1 MHENELFGDNKCIIS
16 TSYNYPNKSNN
27 QSTTSLI
34 SRLCSAEPFI
44 GKNSPNSER
53 FSIRKKLSETLF
65 SLKRPPTHTLSSSL
79 IELAPSSSILQNAT
93 NSILDKF
100 SAKKLLNNKCSSNE
114 SLNRDIPSSFLP
126 NFQPTTN
133 SSSVLDTSFIETSL
147 NLKSSPSSTKQKQFP
162 NSETS
167 FLQHTPNNIE
177 CQCNILNK
185 TEQRVDLAKVKNN
198 FLSSFADQ
206 SSSINNHSTINISS
220 PCSSSFVANISNSRG
235 GGCSNFV
242 GDNLLV
248 NKVKLPSSGTIAIA
262 EGAVSIGH
270 EPSSANV
277 QLPATSSSAASS
289 ASSSSTQGLK
299 VSLGTKGHRP
309 DDATRIFTSKLTPF
323 ESTEIYNYQRIYFV
337 GSQAKKRQCVVGGS
351 NNNNFD
357 DENGSYVLVLH
368 DHIAYRYEILKIIG
382 KGSFGQVIKAFDH
395 KYQQYVALKIV
406 RNEKR
411 FHRQAEEEVRILD
424 HLKKQDV
431 DGVFN
436 VIHMLDHFTFR
447 NHKCITF
454 ECLRFSLALVR
465 KFAHSILQCL
475 ELLHL
480 NRLIHCDLKPENVL
494 LKTPNRSSIKV
505 IDFGSSCFDDQRIYS
520 YIQSRFYRAPEV
532 ILGAKYGMPIDM
544 WSLGCILAELLT
556 GYPLLPGEDEGDQLA
571 LIIELLGMPSS
582 KLLEGGKRTKNFF
595 TSKGHPRYC
604 QVTQLMDGTTVLTGG
619 RSKRGKLR
627 GPPASRSMQNAL
639 KNQADE
645 LFLDFLKHCLD
656 WDPDARLTPMQALK
670 HPWLR
675 RRLPRAPLGGN
686 GGGII
691 SGNGNGLD
699 NSLTISSGI
708 LK

>member
-1 MHENELFGDNKCIIS
+1 MSENSDNFGH
-16 TSYNYPNKSNN
+16 
-27 QSTTSLI
+27 
-34 SRLCSAEPFI
+34 FI
-44 GKNSPNSER
+44 N
-53 FSIRKKLSETLF
+53 FI
-65 SLKRPPTHTLSSSL
+65 
-79 IELAPSSSILQNAT
+79 
-93 NSILDKF
+93 
-100 SAKKLLNNKCSSNE
+100 
-114 SLNRDIPSSFLP
+114 DIPSSFLL
-126 NFQPTTN
+126 NFQPPTN
-133 SSSVLDTSFIETSL
+133 SSSVVDTSSL

-162 NSETS
+162 NSQTS
-167 FLQHTPNNIE
+167 FIQQTPNNIE

-198 FLSSFADQ
+198 YFSSFADQ

-235 GGCSNFV
+235 GGYSHLV

-277 QLPATSSSAASS
+277 QLPATSSSTASS
-289 ASSSSTQGLK
+289 ASSSSTQ
-299 VSLGTKGHRP
+299 
-309 DDATRIFTSKLTPF
+309 
-323 ESTEIYNYQRIYFV
+323 IYFV

-395 KYQQYVALKIV
+395 KYQQVINYFKLKKGIFIFKYVALKIV

-454 ECLRFSLALVR
+454 ECLSINLYELIKKNKFQGFSLALVR

>member
-1 MHENELFGDNKCIIS
+1 MLQQQI
-16 TSYNYPNKSNN
+16 NN
-27 QSTTSLI
+27 S
-34 SRLCSAEPFI
+34 
-44 GKNSPNSER
+44 K
-53 FSIRKKLSETLF
+53 TL
-65 SLKRPPTHTLSSSL
+65 
-79 IELAPSSSILQNAT
+79 LQNSKT
-93 NSILDKF
+93 R
-100 SAKKLLNNKCSSNE
+100 E
-114 SLNRDIPSSFLP
+114 SLDIIKSGRIVRRSLLPRIRLHKTKKRKIDIPSSFLI
-126 NFQPTTN
+126 NFQPPPSTN
-133 SSSVLDTSFIETSL
+133 SSEISVFGTSL
-147 NLKSSPSSTKQKQFP
+147 PSPSKQKQFP
-162 NSETS
+162 NSGPIIYRQQKENKNS
-167 FLQHTPNNIE
+167 AFSIQQSSINNE
-177 CQCNILNK
+177 CQHKILKK
-185 TEQRVDLAKVKNN
+185 TEQQDLAKIKNN
-198 FLSSFADQ
+198 YFSSFIDH
-206 SSSINNHSTINISS
+206 SSSINNDPTKNISS
-220 PCSSSFVANISNSRG
+220 LCSSSFVANNNSSRG
-235 GGCSNFV
+235 DSHLVEG
-242 GDNLLV
+242 NLLI

-262 EGAVSIGH
+262 EGAVGIGH
-270 EPSSANV
+270 DPSANS
-277 QLPATSSSAASS
+277 QMPATSSSTSSS
-289 ASSSSTQGLK
+289 ASSSSAQGLK

-309 DDATRIFTSKLTPF
+309 DDAARIFGSKLASF
-323 ESTEIYNYQRIYFV
+323 ESTEIYNYQRVYFV
-337 GSQAKKRQCVVGGS
+337 GSQAKKRQCIVGGA

-357 DENGSYVLVLH
+357 DENGSYILVLH
-368 DHIAYRYEILKIIG
+368 DHVAYRYEILKVIG

-411 FHRQAEEEVRILD
+411 FHRQAEEEIRILD

-454 ECLRFSLALVR
+454 ELLSINLYELIKKNKFQGFSLTLVR

-480 NRLIHCDLKPENVL
+480 NHLIHCDLKPENVL

-532 ILGAKYGMPIDM
+532 ILGGKYGMPIDM

-571 LIIELLGMPSS
+571 LIIELLGMPSA
-582 KLLEGGKRTKNFF
+582 KILEGGKRTKNFF

-604 QVTQLMDGTTVLTGG
+604 QVTQLLDGTTVLTGG

-627 GPPASRSMQNAL
+627 GPPASRSMQSAL
-639 KNQADE
+639 KNQADDF
-645 LFLDFLKHCLD
+645 FLDFLKHCLD

-699 NSLTISSGI
+699 NALIISSGI

>member
-1 MHENELFGDNKCIIS
+1 MLCWPKIQIAS
-16 TSYNYPNKSNN
+16 T
-27 QSTTSLI
+27 
-34 SRLCSAEPFI
+34 
-44 GKNSPNSER
+44 
-53 FSIRKKLSETLF
+53 LSEI
-65 SLKRPPTHTLSSSL
+65 RTHFGHF
-79 IELAPSSSILQNAT
+79 IYFI
-93 NSILDKF
+93 
-100 SAKKLLNNKCSSNE
+100 
-114 SLNRDIPSSFLP
+114 DIPSSFLP

-289 ASSSSTQGLK
+289 ASSS
-299 VSLGTKGHRP
+299 LGTKGHRP

-323 ESTEIYNYQRIYFV
+323 ESTEIYNYQR
-337 GSQAKKRQCVVGGS
+337 KRQCVVGGS

-454 ECLRFSLALVR
+454 ECLSINLYELIKKNKFQGFSLALVR

-691 SGNGNGLD
+691 SGNGNAHLP
-699 NSLTISSGI
+699 
-708 LK
+708 K